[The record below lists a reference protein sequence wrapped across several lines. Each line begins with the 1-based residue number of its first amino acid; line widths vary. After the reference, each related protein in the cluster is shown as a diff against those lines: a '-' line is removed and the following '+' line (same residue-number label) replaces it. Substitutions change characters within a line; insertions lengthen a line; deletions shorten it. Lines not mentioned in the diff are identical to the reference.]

1 MKKTLIL
8 LTLLSIL
15 IGCQREKANEV
26 GVGYNKSLI
35 IPPTN
40 DLPSPGSTQEV
51 IQSDQNSNP
60 LVDSI
65 LTQTE
70 ANQVNPSIIDQIF
83 TIWRNYFESFH
94 CGHLLMYSS
103 AKSASLILA

>member
-1 MKKTLIL
+1 MKKTFIL
-8 LTLLSIL
+8 LSLLSLL

-35 IPPTN
+35 VPPTN
-40 DLPSPGSTQEV
+40 DLPVPGSTQEV
-51 IQSDQNSNP
+51 VESDKSSNL

-70 ANQVNPSIIDQIF
+70 ADQANPSIIDQIDE
-83 TIWRNYFESFH
+83 ESGYKTDENFFQWLFK
-94 CGHLLMYSS
+94 G
-103 AKSASLILA
+103 KSKR

>member
-1 MKKTLIL
+1 MKKTFIL
-8 LTLLSIL
+8 LTLLYLL

-40 DLPSPGSTQEV
+40 DLPAPGSTQETTQ
-51 IQSDQNSNP
+51 IDQSSNP

-65 LTQTE
+65 LTKTE
-70 ANQVNPSIIDQIF
+70 ANQANPKIIDQIDQ
-83 TIWRNYFESFH
+83 ESGYKTDENFSQWLFK
-94 CGHLLMYSS
+94 G
-103 AKSASLILA
+103 KSKR

>member
-1 MKKTLIL
+1 MKKTFIL
-8 LTLLSIL
+8 LTLLSLL

-40 DLPSPGSTQEV
+40 DLPEPGSSQENT
-51 IQSDQNSNP
+51 QSDQSSNP

-70 ANQVNPSIIDQIF
+70 ANQANPSIIDQIDQ
-83 TIWRNYFESFH
+83 ESGYKTDENFFQWLIK
-94 CGHLLMYSS
+94 G
-103 AKSASLILA
+103 KSKR

>member
-1 MKKTLIL
+1 MKKTLFL
-8 LTLLSIL
+8 LTLLSLL

-35 IPPTN
+35 VPPTN
-40 DLPSPGSTQEV
+40 DLPAPGSTQKVVESN
-51 IQSDQNSNP
+51 QSSNP

-70 ANQVNPSIIDQIF
+70 ADQANPSIIDQIDE
-83 TIWRNYFESFH
+83 ESGYKTDENFFQWLFK
-94 CGHLLMYSS
+94 G
-103 AKSASLILA
+103 KSKR

>member
-1 MKKTLIL
+1 MKKTFIL
-8 LTLLSIL
+8 LALLSLVIS
-15 IGCQREKANEV
+15 CQREKANEV

-40 DLPSPGSTQEV
+40 DLPTPGSSQETT
-51 IQSDQNSNP
+51 QSDQSSNP

-70 ANQVNPSIIDQIF
+70 ANQANPSIIDQIDEEIGYKTDEKF
-83 TIWRNYFESFH
+83 FQWLFK
-94 CGHLLMYSS
+94 G
-103 AKSASLILA
+103 KSKR

>member
-1 MKKTLIL
+1 MKKTFIL
-8 LTLLSIL
+8 LTLLSLL
-15 IGCQREKANEV
+15 ISCQREKANEV

-40 DLPSPGSTQEV
+40 DLPAPGSNQEV

-70 ANQVNPSIIDQIF
+70 ANQANPSIVDQIDQ
-83 TIWRNYFESFH
+83 ESGYKTDENFFQWLIK
-94 CGHLLMYSS
+94 G
-103 AKSASLILA
+103 KSKR

>member
-1 MKKTLIL
+1 MNKILFL
-8 LTLLSIL
+8 LTLLSLL

-35 IPPTN
+35 VPPTN
-40 DLPSPGSTQEV
+40 DLPTPGSTQEV
-51 IQSDQNSNP
+51 VESNQSSNP

-70 ANQVNPSIIDQIF
+70 ADQVNSSIIDQIDQ
-83 TIWRNYFESFH
+83 ESGYKTDENFFS
-94 CGHLLMYSS
+94 GYLK
-103 AKSASLILA
+103 AKAKDN

>member
-8 LTLLSIL
+8 LTFLSLL
-15 IGCQREKANEV
+15 IGCQREKANEI

-40 DLPSPGSTQEV
+40 DLPKPSSTQEA
-51 IQSDQNSNP
+51 IEINQSSNP

-65 LTQTE
+65 LTQIE
-70 ANQVNPSIIDQIF
+70 ADQANHSIIDQIDQESGYK
-83 TIWRNYFESFH
+83 TDESFFQWLFK
-94 CGHLLMYSS
+94 G
-103 AKSASLILA
+103 KR

>member
-1 MKKTLIL
+1 MKKILFL
-8 LTLLSIL
+8 LTLLSLL

-35 IPPTN
+35 VPPTN
-40 DLPSPGSTQEV
+40 DLPVPGSTQEV
-51 IQSDQNSNP
+51 VESNQSSNL

-70 ANQVNPSIIDQIF
+70 ADQANPSIIDQID
-83 TIWRNYFESFH
+83 E
-94 CGHLLMYSS
+94 
-103 AKSASLILA
+103 KSGYKTDENFFQWLFKGKSKR

>member
-8 LTLLSIL
+8 LTLLSLL

-35 IPPTN
+35 VPPTN
-40 DLPSPGSTQEV
+40 DLPIPGSTQEV
-51 IQSDQNSNP
+51 VESNQSSNP

-70 ANQVNPSIIDQIF
+70 ADQANPLIIDQIDQDSGYKTDENF
-83 TIWRNYFESFH
+83 FQWLFK
-94 CGHLLMYSS
+94 G
-103 AKSASLILA
+103 KSKR

>member
-1 MKKTLIL
+1 MKKTLFL
-8 LTLLSIL
+8 LTLLSLL

-35 IPPTN
+35 VPPTN
-40 DLPSPGSTQEV
+40 DLPVPGSTQEV
-51 IQSDQNSNP
+51 VESDKSSNL

-70 ANQVNPSIIDQIF
+70 ADQANPSIIDQIDE
-83 TIWRNYFESFH
+83 ESGYKTDENFFQWLFK
-94 CGHLLMYSS
+94 G
-103 AKSASLILA
+103 KSKR

>member
-1 MKKTLIL
+1 MKKLFTLIL
-8 LTLLSIL
+8 VLFAIS
-15 IGCQREKANEV
+15 CQREKANEV

-40 DLPSPGSTQEV
+40 DLPAPGSTQETTQ
-51 IQSDQNSNP
+51 IDQSSNP

-70 ANQVNPSIIDQIF
+70 ANQANPSIIDQIDQ
-83 TIWRNYFESFH
+83 ESGYKTDENFFQWLFK
-94 CGHLLMYSS
+94 G
-103 AKSASLILA
+103 KSKR

>member
-1 MKKTLIL
+1 MKKTLFL
-8 LTLLSIL
+8 LTLLSLL

-40 DLPSPGSTQEV
+40 DLPTPGSTQESV
-51 IQSDQNSNP
+51 ESNQSSNP

-70 ANQVNPSIIDQIF
+70 ADQANPSIIDKIDQDSGYKTDENF
-83 TIWRNYFESFH
+83 FQWLFK
-94 CGHLLMYSS
+94 G
-103 AKSASLILA
+103 KSKR

>member
-1 MKKTLIL
+1 MKKTIISLA
-8 LTLLSIL
+8 LLSLL
-15 IGCQREKANEV
+15 ISCQREKANEV

-40 DLPSPGSTQEV
+40 DLTAPGSAQKTTQSN
-51 IQSDQNSNP
+51 QSSNP

-70 ANQVNPSIIDQIF
+70 ANQANPSIIDQIDQ
-83 TIWRNYFESFH
+83 ESGYKADENFFQWLFK
-94 CGHLLMYSS
+94 G
-103 AKSASLILA
+103 KSKR

>member
-1 MKKTLIL
+1 MKKTFIL
-8 LTLLSIL
+8 LTLLSLL
-15 IGCQREKANEV
+15 IGCQKEKGNEL

-40 DLPSPGSTQEV
+40 DLPAPGSTQKT
-51 IQSDQNSNP
+51 IQSDYSSNP

-70 ANQVNPSIIDQIF
+70 ANQASRSIIDQIDQ
-83 TIWRNYFESFH
+83 ESGYKTDENFFQWLFK
-94 CGHLLMYSS
+94 G
-103 AKSASLILA
+103 KSKR

>member
-1 MKKTLIL
+1 MKKTLFL
-8 LTLLSIL
+8 LTLLSLL

-35 IPPTN
+35 VPPTN
-40 DLPSPGSTQEV
+40 DLPVPGSTQEV
-51 IQSDQNSNP
+51 VESNKSSNL

-70 ANQVNPSIIDQIF
+70 ADQANPSIIDQIDE
-83 TIWRNYFESFH
+83 ESGYKTDENFFQWLFK
-94 CGHLLMYSS
+94 G
-103 AKSASLILA
+103 KSKR